1 MRAVPFD
8 DELLIFFISRV
19 NSKLVASSKDYCY
32 NPLKH
37 WMRATAIWS

>member
-19 NSKLVASSKDYCY
+19 NSQLVASSTDYCY
-32 NPLKH
+32 NPFKH